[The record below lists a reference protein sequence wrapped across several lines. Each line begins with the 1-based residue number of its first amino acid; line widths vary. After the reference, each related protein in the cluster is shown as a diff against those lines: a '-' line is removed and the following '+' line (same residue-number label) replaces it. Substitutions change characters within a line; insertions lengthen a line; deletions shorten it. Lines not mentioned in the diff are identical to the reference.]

1 MSFMDDNFNDYF
13 ETENFPEK
21 NTQEE
26 TPEQREERE
35 LKEATIE
42 RAHNRK
48 RIFLVCLSLVLLLTV
63 VIVVWSRYFHPYKES
78 SERGVITAVT
88 NEGVIFKTFEGEMV
102 SEKYISDTV
111 HIYTSDFKFTIKN
124 DSLAR
129 LANSLKGSGRRV
141 TVTYEEYKGKLPW
154 RGETKIIATGI
165 SPDTI
170 H

>member
-1 MSFMDDNFNDYF
+1 MNLMDDNFNDYF
-13 ETENFPEK
+13 EPESVPEK
-21 NTQEE
+21 KVQEE

-48 RIFLVCLSLVLLLTV
+48 RVFFVCLSVVLLLTIAG
-63 VIVVWSRYFHPYKES
+63 VIWSRYFHPYKES

-88 NEGVIFKTFEGEMV
+88 SEGTIFKTFEGEMV
-102 SEKYISDTV
+102 SEKFISDTV
-111 HIYTSDFKFTIKN
+111 HIYTSDFKFTIKD

-129 LANSLKGSGRRV
+129 LANTLKGTGRRV
-141 TVTYEEYKGKLPW
+141 TVTYQEYNGKLPW

-165 SPDTI
+165 ALDTVR
-170 H
+170 